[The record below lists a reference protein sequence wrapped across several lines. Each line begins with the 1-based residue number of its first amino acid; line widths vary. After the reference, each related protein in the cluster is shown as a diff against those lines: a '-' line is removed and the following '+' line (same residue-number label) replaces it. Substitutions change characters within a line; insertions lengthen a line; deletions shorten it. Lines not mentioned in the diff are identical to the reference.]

1 MIVFN
6 TLCKSCKHF
15 NTCIIACLP
24 EIELLAYCEIF
35 QEKFHINQISIK
47 KIESFLDRNK
57 LENFLSK
64 HIN

>member
-1 MIVFN
+1 MIIFN
-6 TLCKSCKHF
+6 TLCMSCKYL
-15 NTCIIACLP
+15 NTCIISLCP
-24 EIELLAYCEIF
+24 EKELLDICELF
-35 QEKFHINQISIK
+35 QEKFFINQIATK